1 MQAKIP
7 NRRVR
12 LGIFYGSFRD
22 APLCRLINKIVR
34 PYADHDDHHP
44 LLRAQQ
50 AINNAKTLPSELDFK
65 QSRKRGA
72 GDIPEWLPVAASVFG
87 SGFCRT
93 FSIALTAICR

>member
-1 MQAKIP
+1 
-7 NRRVR
+7 

-22 APLCRLINKIVR
+22 AALCRLINKIVR